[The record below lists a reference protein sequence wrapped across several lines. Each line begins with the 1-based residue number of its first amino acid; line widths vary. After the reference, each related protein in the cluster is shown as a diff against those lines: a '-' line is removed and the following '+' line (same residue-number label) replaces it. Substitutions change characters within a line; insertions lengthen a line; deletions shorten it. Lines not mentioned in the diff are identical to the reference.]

1 MKSDGILIIITIA
14 TVFLATIIIATSI
27 PQQKEVLA
35 QNTTIM
41 ANQTVQ
47 KQTATNQTQLGEG
60 TVGEQ
65 RGGAGADNVISTVT
79 TTNNLTTTTP
89 ATTTATPVANSS
101 NNFSLYENSTH
112 GIRAQ
117 YPSDWDLEETDF
129 MANDGFIDIV
139 EFYSPYQSRI
149 DDYSESVWISKESNP
164 VGDIALAEYADNV
177 IDYYNAS
184 ATDFN
189 VVGLN
194 TNNVTLSGIPAYKL
208 VFTQSIEDVDVKT
221 MEVGTITPKKEA
233 YFITYY
239 GEDSG
244 QYSKYLPIVQK
255 MIDSFEISNDTAI
268 REESMERQ
276 PPTESFSSSQI
287 RGGNNLS
294 QMYEVTQGLFTLK
307 YPRNWEAS
315 YKTTERSGIPILEL
329 TSPRDVSRIVVGLI
343 EDFPLDP
350 QDFESAFET
359 SPRILQS
366 ILPNITIIKSD
377 FGLYN
382 IDGQKAGSVIY
393 TLPLSSFGIPE
404 FKGLN
409 GNVKGLQ
416 IMVPLSDRTGR
427 VLSITFATAENLFE
441 KYLPIAESVINSTKI
456 NDSAPVPG

>member
-233 YFITYY
+233 YFI
-239 GEDSG
+239 
-244 QYSKYLPIVQK
+244 KRP
-255 MIDSFEISNDTAI
+255 A
-268 REESMERQ
+268 
-276 PPTESFSSSQI
+276 
-287 RGGNNLS
+287 
-294 QMYEVTQGLFTLK
+294 GL
-307 YPRNWEAS
+307 R
-315 YKTTERSGIPILEL
+315 
-329 TSPRDVSRIVVGLI
+329 VSI
-343 EDFPLDP
+343 
-350 QDFESAFET
+350 
-359 SPRILQS
+359 
-366 ILPNITIIKSD
+366 
-377 FGLYN
+377 
-382 IDGQKAGSVIY
+382 
-393 TLPLSSFGIPE
+393 
-404 FKGLN
+404 
-409 GNVKGLQ
+409 
-416 IMVPLSDRTGR
+416 
-427 VLSITFATAENLFE
+427 
-441 KYLPIAESVINSTKI
+441 
-456 NDSAPVPG
+456 